1 MSSEC
6 TFTGNCE
13 VLTTVRASATERLQR
28 KRLDGAS
35 LSPCYMTVM
44 SFTLEGYLTL
54 WDLTLSPQW
63 ILTMKGHIIENM
75 KIGFL
80 QLELYFYWISFVPWS
95 PKCRRAWSQGDGF
108 RVQRSSLMLAQTSQ
122 GQIQGTHPVFLSCH
136 WPSMVSGVCFAASC
150 FLCSDGCTCWDFLS
164 SSAAIL
170 IHHIRPRRNE
180 GHCFFLAIYVVRH
193 VLLWVISC
201 FNALNT
207 TGGKAQTRRQH
218 TAAVS
223 LRGWI
228 SWK

>member
-1 MSSEC
+1 MWRPQCCCWTSLHVWCPICEFLHEKHMGPTDRKELCDAIIMTWTKVPEECFQQFLEPQPPKIKTFLSQCLECEPNKVSSEC

-44 SFTLEGYLTL
+44 SFTLEGCLTL

-108 RVQRSSLMLAQTSQ
+108 RGQRSSLMLAQTSQ
-122 GQIQGTHPVFLSCH
+122 G
-136 WPSMVSGVCFAASC
+136 
-150 FLCSDGCTCWDFLS
+150 
-164 SSAAIL
+164 
-170 IHHIRPRRNE
+170 
-180 GHCFFLAIYVVRH
+180 
-193 VLLWVISC
+193 
-201 FNALNT
+201 
-207 TGGKAQTRRQH
+207 
-218 TAAVS
+218 
-223 LRGWI
+223 
-228 SWK
+228 